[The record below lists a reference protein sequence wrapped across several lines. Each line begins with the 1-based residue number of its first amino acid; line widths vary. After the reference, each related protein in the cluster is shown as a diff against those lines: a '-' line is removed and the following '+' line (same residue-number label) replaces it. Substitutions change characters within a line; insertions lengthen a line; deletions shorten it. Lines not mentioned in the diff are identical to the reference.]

1 MSCGQRWHLSLA
13 LSLSLSRS
21 LSLLSVH
28 LHWVCGTTWPFPA
41 VCPVCLPLCLAWAV
55 QISETEN
62 VFINQILLD
71 TDAVTQLNST
81 EFNSSVVPNSIQF
94 NFYLPLPLS
103 LCLSL
108 SALSWQC
115 FVAKFQL
122 QLQLLS
128 TSSRLKAVQAQIPFR
143 AHSFHS
149 HWLLEL
155 WWIGATSSVT
165 WVHSFVCVLSVRV
178 APQKLYPQN
187 SMSSASSQIV
197 CPQQFQQNFS
207 HKIY

>member
-1 MSCGQRWHLSLA
+1 M
-13 LSLSLSRS
+13 
-21 LSLLSVH
+21 
-28 LHWVCGTTWPFPA
+28 
-41 VCPVCLPLCLAWAV
+41 
-55 QISETEN
+55 EN

-178 APQKLYPQN
+178 APKNFTPKTPCHQPVHKLFAHNNFNKISPTKFIKIHILLAN
-187 SMSSASSQIV
+187 
-197 CPQQFQQNFS
+197 CPGKCERLQ
-207 HKIY
+207 